1 MNDKWLDA
9 RIDDGRV
16 IEALDRL
23 ERAGLD
29 RTPAMRKIA
38 GTLAAETE
46 NNFEA
51 QGRPD
56 WQPLAEVTLQK
67 RADRINNGL
76 DGKRRRRKPIE
87 PDAGNFAMLQESG
100 QLAASVTTDF
110 DANTAIVG
118 SNKVYAA
125 IQQLGGQAGRN
136 RKVTIPAR
144 PYLPVQADGSL
155 QPEAER
161 AVLDTLLR
169 HLVSAVD

>member
-1 MNDKWLDA
+1 MTDKWLDA

-16 IEALDRL
+16 IQALDRL

-46 NNFEA
+46 KNFEA

-56 WQPLAEVTLQK
+56 WTPLAEVTLQR
-67 RADRINNGL
+67 RADRINSGL
-76 DGKRRRRKPIE
+76 DGKRKRRKPIE
-87 PDAGNFAMLQESG
+87 AAAGNFTLLQDSG

-110 DANTAIVG
+110 DAHTAVIG

-125 IQQLGGQAGRN
+125 IQQLGGKAGRG
-136 RKVTIPAR
+136 RKVELPAR
-144 PYLPVQADGSL
+144 PYLPLQADGTL
-155 QPEAER
+155 QPETER

-169 HLVSAVD
+169 HLTTAIE